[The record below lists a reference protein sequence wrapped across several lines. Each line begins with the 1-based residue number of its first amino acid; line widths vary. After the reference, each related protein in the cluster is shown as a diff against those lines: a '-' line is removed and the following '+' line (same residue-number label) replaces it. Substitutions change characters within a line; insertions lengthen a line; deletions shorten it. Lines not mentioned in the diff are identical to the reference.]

1 MFNLKTAKWQLPLL
15 LASVLAFSVPAHA
28 SKVKALVGLGNLHE
42 LFSTA
47 AVDVDAQGDTE
58 GSIGYGFT
66 LDFTFGGSG
75 ALAIDYYVAGDTTDT
90 FGANGDQARILSGS
104 LPPGAPAIPA
114 GTAIEGAISGSGI
127 LIGGRWHADNG
138 FYIGGGALGSTAE
151 FVYKVGGNT
160 VGNYKAD
167 RKWAAA
173 LTLGYDYTF
182 SNGLALGVHAMRSLP
197 VDINLD
203 LSTTVPTGP
212 GVPPGTPSPKEAAN
226 TIAGG
231 DFEKGF
237 YMQSINF
244 GIGYD
249 W

>member
-75 ALAIDYYVAGDTTDT
+75 ALAIDYYVIGDTTDK
-90 FGANGDQARILSGS
+90 FNKVIVPDPR
-104 LPPGAPAIPA
+104 APTTMVPA
-114 GTAIEGAISGSGI
+114 GIDGSISGSGI

-138 FYIGGGALGSTAE
+138 FYIGGGALGAE
-151 FVYKVGGNT
+151 AT
-160 VGNYKAD
+160 VEYVLTIPTSATTPPVTQT
-167 RKWAAA
+167 RTYESERVWVPA

-182 SNGLALGVHAMRSLP
+182 SNGLALGVHVMRSLP
-197 VDINLD
+197 KDID
-203 LSTTVPTGP
+203 LGF
-212 GVPPGTPSPKEAAN
+212 TPEDLAGAIQIAN
-226 TIAGG
+226 A
-231 DFEKGF
+231 DPQKGF

>member
-90 FGANGDQARILSGS
+90 FRPDQTQAGILSGAAQ
-104 LPPGAPAIPA
+104 LQGAPPNSILP
-114 GTAIEGAISGSGI
+114 TTPIEGAISGSGI

-151 FVYKVGGNT
+151 FVYKAGGNT
-160 VGNYKAD
+160 VGSYKAD

-197 VDINLD
+197 VDIDLD
-203 LSTTVPTGP
+203 LSTTVPAGSTL
-212 GVPPGTPSPKEAAN
+212 SPKEAAN
-226 TIAGG
+226 AIAGG